1 MMNLNLHQI
10 LESLAQFVN
19 YRPQAEIQQ
28 LFEALAPYVNHMAN
42 TGLGTDA
49 CLRYGCLP
57 LPVNYYSP
65 VPDLEDLKQRN
76 VWERPSKLAGINWDI
91 DKQAAF
97 LTELGQQFGHEC
109 NWPAASTGSPDQFY
123 TENGCFCFGCAAG
136 THCILRHYKPRRV
149 IEIGSG
155 NSSRVIDAALALN
168 EKDSAAPGA
177 CEYIII
183 DPYPSPV
190 VKNGLPRVTQLIEQR
205 VELLDPDFF
214 LQLKENDVLFIDSGH
229 TVRIGGDVNY
239 LILDVLP
246 SLAPGVVI
254 HFHDIPM
261 PYDYSS
267 VYFTNPGFR
276 VFWTES
282 YLLQAFLSCNNQ
294 FEILFSMNSLMRER
308 KDDFIAAFP
317 HYDPG
322 KHLTN
327 SGSFWIRRKEGGNR
341 KGRA

>member
-1 MMNLNLHQI
+1 MVNSLHEI
-10 LESLAQFVN
+10 LESLAQYAN
-19 YRPQAEIQQ
+19 SRPPAALQP
-28 LFEALAPYVNHMAN
+28 LFEALAPYVNYMAN
-42 TGLGTDA
+42 TGMGTDA
-49 CLRYGCLP
+49 CLRYGSLP

-76 VWERPSKLAGINWDI
+76 VWERRSKLAGINWDI
-91 DKQAAF
+91 DKQAAN
-97 LTELGQQFGHEC
+97 LAELSQQFGHEC
-109 NWPAASTGSPDQFY
+109 SWPAASTGNPHQFF

-136 THCILRHYKPRRV
+136 THCILRHYQPRRV

-155 NSSRVIDAALALN
+155 NSSMVIDAALALS
-168 EKDSAAPGA
+168 EKDLAAPGA

-190 VKNGLPRVTQLIEQR
+190 VRNGLPRVTQLLEQR
-205 VELLDPDFF
+205 VELLAPEFF

-229 TVRIGGDVNY
+229 VVRIGGDVNY

-327 SGSFWIRRKEGGNR
+327 SGSFWIRRKDAETGKAGL
-341 KGRA
+341 